1 MTDTAGGWL
10 FLNKS
15 FHAVEGI
22 ELALIKKKIIKKMGC
37 SPSKGNN
44 FGTLGPT
51 RKGRMLPAP
60 PQESPRDGN
69 WMDIE
74 ENHRSSRLPDGD
86 KQEKKI
92 PGQTQVLQKETH
104 ASSQNKRSVL
114 GVAPEAVNIDKCEG
128 QGVDST
134 TVSQKKDRNM
144 DKQDFAEKK
153 PGKKTKKLS
162 RGIKVPKKKDKD
174 QVLPEQKVDFPEPL
188 VKAHQAAYA
197 FLNPGITKYDI
208 ILGLLEEATQ
218 TQVSMQPM
226 VAFIALRYEEVIQG
240 LEEMADEGEKVLKE
254 HGDHLAWPSQ
264 IKNRSS
270 SVPLKAS
277 SANTEPPPDLL
288 QQLLQYTTQRM
299 QTVSHTV
306 GGIGDTALEEAIV
319 YFASVSEI
327 LMEKIRIKR
336 LVETRLTKLL
346 SRIEMASLR
355 KPGPEDSALFSEDSG
370 IGAESESLAGSERQH
385 RRESFASSGTNSTT
399 LVSPGGQ
406 TSMNVQQG
414 VSRQMLIKKISPSVS
429 VTSLN
434 SICSTGTKMVSDQ
447 RDSALGSVSLDE
459 IDDEDGEEMDR
470 GIGIIEVGFLKRSNF
485 SSADYDQH
493 SNHLPS
499 RTHETSQDVEMTMRV
514 KNPIKGRIQFAPS
527 QKSAT
532 KAKVGG
538 SPKASRRQ
546 LINEEDISSRRP
558 KAVAPSRRATV
569 KKAPVALERRSRS
582 AESICA
588 KSGDS
593 ALLEKDRAPMG
604 SNQGLPRINKNKASV
619 NVRPI
624 SGKQIQSPAQSPAM
638 NCKNLSRDKNGC
650 SPKTLKGKSS
660 PTKQSSK
667 KHTLS
672 STVVEDTL
680 RENKIMEVAVVS
692 NPPPSPPLSPRP
704 SSGFCRGRN
713 SVRKLIDTFS
723 QGIEGQSNPEALG
736 PLKGVRKCGVPILPG
751 LGNMEAALS
760 TGITSCR
767 PQSSSSEKTD
777 YLDLDSLPPPPLEV
791 LMDNSFE
798 STQSIPTG
806 EVDEAVAKVEKSP
819 KFKRA
824 ALSQRL
830 RASVQTV
837 TVLPSKVVVPQT
849 TKAAILAKT
858 EQSNCKSKTAP
869 SNVQPDTGSG
879 WQRPFYQLPQN
890 IMEQRHDLDS
900 ERLLMNTPARHPSC
914 NQDESSDTQDEG
926 TLSVPENNTTVS
938 TVPTSSVIRGQSP
951 STLPVSGGRMLP
963 STPSSSS
970 ILHRRL
976 PSPHSIQRQPSVTSS
991 APYPANR
998 KLPTPPEVQ
1007 RRLPSPPVAKRSSN
1021 SSPSYLFKAPSPPAS
1036 PKVRTQSRRNS
1047 SEDSPCSQ
1055 KTSNVRSLFCPASS
1069 SLFEAQ
1075 PFPVLQPPQAWTSS
1089 TESFPSHSFGS
1100 RGRFPVNFQG
1110 PRPFIRRSHSD
1121 QRPKPA
1127 PRPLEASIAE
1137 TCGSDP
1143 AMYSPG

>member
-1 MTDTAGGWL
+1 
-10 FLNKS
+10 
-15 FHAVEGI
+15 
-22 ELALIKKKIIKKMGC
+22 MGC

-74 ENHRSSRLPDGD
+74 EKHKSSRLPDGD
-86 KQEKKI
+86 KQEKTI

-104 ASSQNKRSVL
+104 ASPQNKRSVL

-128 QGVDST
+128 QGVDSN
-134 TVSQKKDRNM
+134 TVSQKKDRKM
-144 DKQDFAEKK
+144 DKQDFVEKK

-162 RGIKVPKKKDKD
+162 RGIKVTKKKDKD
-174 QVLPEQKVDFPEPL
+174 QVMPEQKVDFPELL

-218 TQVSMQPM
+218 TQVSVQPM

-240 LEEMADEGEKVLKE
+240 LEEMVDEGEKVLKE

-264 IKNRSS
+264 IKNQS
-270 SVPLKAS
+270 SVTLKAS

-385 RRESFASSGTNSTT
+385 RRESYASSWTNSTS
-399 LVSPGGQ
+399 LVSPDGQ
-406 TSMNVQQG
+406 ISMNVQQG

-434 SICSTGTKMVSDQ
+434 SICSTGTKIANDQ

-470 GIGIIEVGFLKRSNF
+470 GRGVIEVGFLKRSKF

-499 RTHETSQDVEMTMRV
+499 QTYETSQDVEMTMRM
-514 KNPIKGRIQFAPS
+514 KNPIKGRMQFSPS
-527 QKSAT
+527 QKSTT

-546 LINEEDISSRRP
+546 LMDEEDISSRRP

-582 AESICA
+582 AESICS

-593 ALLEKDRAPMG
+593 TLLEKDRVPMG
-604 SNQGLPRINKNKASV
+604 LNQGLPRINKNKASV
-619 NVRPI
+619 NVGPM

-638 NCKNLSRDKNGC
+638 NRKNLSQDKSRC

-667 KHTLS
+667 KQTAS
-672 STVVEDTL
+672 NTVVEDTL
-680 RENKIMEVAVVS
+680 TENKIMEVAVVS
-692 NPPPSPPLSPRP
+692 NPPPSPPPSPRP

-736 PLKGVRKCGVPILPG
+736 PLKGVQKCGVPILPG

-791 LMDNSFE
+791 LMDNSYE

-837 TVLPSKVVVPQT
+837 TVLPSKVVVPRIS
-849 TKAAILAKT
+849 KAAILAKT
-858 EQSNCKSKTAP
+858 EQSNCQSKPAP

-879 WQRPFYQLPQN
+879 WQRPSFYQLPQN
-890 IMEQRHDLDS
+890 IMEQRPNLDS
-900 ERLLMNTPARHPSC
+900 ESTTARHPSC
-914 NQDESSDTQDEG
+914 NEDASADTQDEG
-926 TLSVPENNTTVS
+926 TLSVPESNTTVS
-938 TVPTSSVIRGQSP
+938 MVPTSSVITGQSP

-970 ILHRRL
+970 SLHRRL
-976 PSPHSIQRQPSVTSS
+976 PSPHSIQRQQSVTSS
-991 APYPANR
+991 APSPANR
-998 KLPTPPEVQ
+998 KLPTPPGVQ

-1047 SEDSPCSQ
+1047 SEDLPCSQ

-1075 PFPVLQPPQAWTSS
+1075 PFPVVQPPQAWTSS
-1089 TESFPSHSFGS
+1089 TESFPSCSYGS
-1100 RGRFPVNFQG
+1100 RGRFPVHFQG